1 MHLCRSFTQGARD
14 YADQGLDAKEGG
26 MTRLNTPGQTQLR
39 KERVFLTGFMG
50 SGKSTIGPILANTIG
65 YEFVDLDRSIEE
77 VEKESVSMIF
87 RDHGEEYFRSR
98 ERTML
103 AKACGMMHVVVAL
116 GGGTLADEQNLQLV
130 HASGVL
136 VYLKLSREQVFLR
149 LRRRNDR
156 PLLSGPDGMPLDDKQ
171 LHKRIED
178 LYEAREPLYATAD
191 LTVQTDESRLGLTVD
206 SLVRQLTPLLG

>member
-1 MHLCRSFTQGARD
+1 
-14 YADQGLDAKEGG
+14 

-191 LTVQTDESRLGLTVD
+191 LTVQTDESRLGVTVD
-206 SLVRQLTPLLG
+206 ALVHRLTPLMD

>member
-1 MHLCRSFTQGARD
+1 
-14 YADQGLDAKEGG
+14 
-26 MTRLNTPGQTQLR
+26 MTTLNTPGQTHLR

-191 LTVQTDESRLGLTVD
+191 LTVQTDESRLGVTVD
-206 SLVRQLTPLLG
+206 ALVHRLTPLMD

>member
-1 MHLCRSFTQGARD
+1 
-14 YADQGLDAKEGG
+14 

-156 PLLSGPDGMPLDDKQ
+156 PLLSGPDGMPIDDKQ

-191 LTVQTDESRLGLTVD
+191 LTVQTDESRLGVTVD
-206 SLVRQLTPLLG
+206 ALVHRLTPLMD

>member
-1 MHLCRSFTQGARD
+1 
-14 YADQGLDAKEGG
+14 
-26 MTRLNTPGQTQLR
+26 
-39 KERVFLTGFMG
+39 MG